1 MEKKKETEKKKYE
14 SPKVYR
20 VVLNHDQAI
29 LSGCS
34 TGTTSLSNN
43 TSSWCRNT
51 GTLCRRQSSTTSSN
65 SAASS

>member
-1 MEKKKETEKKKYE
+1 MEESSKKKKYE

-34 TGTTSLSNN
+34 TASTSLSNN
-43 TSSWCRNT
+43 TNTWCRNT
-51 GTLCRRQSSTTSSN
+51 GTTCRKTNATTSVN

>member
-1 MEKKKETEKKKYE
+1 MEEKKKYE
-14 SPKVYR
+14 APKVYR

-34 TGTTSLSNN
+34 TGTTSLSVN
-43 TSSWCRNT
+43 TNTWCRNT
-51 GTLCRRQSSTTSSN
+51 GTLCRKTNATTSIN